1 MITVINDLLLFNPF
15 QPCVVFPIETV
26 VRFPM
31 QIMSDFFM
39 EWYTG
44 LKWVKREYSLPQIL
58 NLSLL
63 KCFWGRFV
71 NRTQNSSK
79 NFTPFWR
86 LRFGRGS
93 LVRPPSNGEELR
105 DIQHIMSM
113 VLDTRFDIWLIM
125 TVNYKMRQILVKNAT
140 AILL

>member
-15 QPCVVFPIETV
+15 HPCVVFPIETV
-26 VRFPM
+26 VRFAM

-63 KCFWGRFV
+63 KCF
-71 NRTQNSSK
+71 
-79 NFTPFWR
+79 
-86 LRFGRGS
+86 
-93 LVRPPSNGEELR
+93 
-105 DIQHIMSM
+105 
-113 VLDTRFDIWLIM
+113 
-125 TVNYKMRQILVKNAT
+125 
-140 AILL
+140 